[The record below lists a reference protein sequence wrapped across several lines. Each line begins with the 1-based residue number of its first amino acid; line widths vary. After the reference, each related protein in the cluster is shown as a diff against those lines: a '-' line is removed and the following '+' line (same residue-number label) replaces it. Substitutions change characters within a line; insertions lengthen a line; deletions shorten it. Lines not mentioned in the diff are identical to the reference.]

1 MWSAHALERTWR
13 MLYNDHKTSDKNIVE
28 ERPIFPKQCKNHPK
42 ENKIIRATTQSVKI
56 ELRKSLQ

>member
-1 MWSAHALERTWR
+1 

-42 ENKIIRATTQSVKI
+42 ENKIIRTTTQSVKI